1 MYAPNRRLER
11 KKGVLEAIASHF
23 KIHKVIDFSY
33 YESENHFLEGTGSVV
48 LDREDR
54 VAFACISPR
63 TDKRVLQDF
72 CKTMGYKGIAFT
84 AVDGNKM
91 QIYHTNVM
99 MCLGERYAIA
109 CLDSIPIRDEREEFV
124 DVLNDS
130 GKKIIEITIDQMN
143 HFAGNMLQVHNDKGE
158 KLLIM
163 STQAYNTLTEGQI
176 RKLSQYNRLLH
187 SDLRTIETNGGGS
200 ARCMLAEI
208 YLPEKNGPS
217 HP

>member
-1 MYAPNRRLER
+1 
-11 KKGVLEAIASHF
+11 
-23 KIHKVIDFSY
+23 
-33 YESENHFLEGTGSVV
+33 
-48 LDREDR
+48 
-54 VAFACISPR
+54 
-63 TDKRVLQDF
+63 
-72 CKTMGYKGIAFT
+72 
-84 AVDGNKM
+84 
-91 QIYHTNVM
+91 
-99 MCLGERYAIA
+99 
-109 CLDSIPIRDEREEFV
+109 
-124 DVLNDS
+124 
-130 GKKIIEITIDQMN
+130 
-143 HFAGNMLQVHNDKGE
+143 MLQVHNDKGE